1 MKNPPIG
8 GFVHYRGHLGQWD
21 DALFIHQV
29 MPPGEGT
36 PAGGLATEVAPT
48 SASTGLQTACGISPR
63 ASRALMASI
72 TFGRSAM
79 VSIR

>member
-8 GFVHYRGHLGQWD
+8 GFVHYRGHLGQCD

-29 MPPGEGT
+29 MPPGESLRG
-36 PAGGLATEVAPT
+36 PPLRVPRQ
-48 SASTGLQTACGISPR
+48 GLQTACGISPR
-63 ASRALMASI
+63 VSRALMASI